1 MCYPVI
7 KKSNKTNLQKHAG
20 SGILFLQDLIDPS
33 NKGQGNKSELSEGIH
48 SEKLERSL

>member
-1 MCYPVI
+1 VLPCH
-7 KKSNKTNLQKHAG
+7 KKSNKTNLQKHVG

-33 NKGQGNKSELSEGIH
+33 DKGQGNESEVSEGIH